1 MRHFTEKEIQD
12 FDKIYRLNLINSITG
27 YKSANLIATQSD
39 TGASNLAVFSS
50 ITHLGSDPALLGF
63 ILRPTTVPRHTY
75 SNLKKTGWFTVNHI
89 SADVIKDAHHTSAK
103 YPSEVSEFD
112 QTQLEVEYKDGQG
125 CPFVKNAPVQI
136 LCSYLN
142 EYPIAENG
150 TILIVGKMN
159 AIYVEPQ
166 MVLEDGWIQL
176 DKGKVVSIN
185 GLDGYALPQLLDR
198 FEYARPKKN

>member
-1 MRHFTEKEIQD
+1 
-12 FDKIYRLNLINSITG
+12 
-27 YKSANLIATQSD
+27 
-39 TGASNLAVFSS
+39 
-50 ITHLGSDPALLGF
+50 
-63 ILRPTTVPRHTY
+63 
-75 SNLKKTGWFTVNHI
+75 
-89 SADVIKDAHHTSAK
+89 
-103 YPSEVSEFD
+103 
-112 QTQLEVEYKDGQG
+112 
-125 CPFVKNAPVQI
+125 VKNAPVQI

>member
-27 YKSANLIATQSD
+27 YKSANLIATQSA

-75 SNLKKTGWFTVNHI
+75 SNLKEIGWFTVNHI

-112 QTQLEVEYKDGQG
+112 QTQLEVEYKNGQG